1 MKSHLTFSTFHEI
14 ISPPSVLP
22 IYQIL
27 IKSQVD
33 INWEEFRNKTK
44 GCQKT
49 ALKLAPNR
57 KNLPTNR
64 SKSGRKSTKSQ
75 MDHKLHD

>member
-1 MKSHLTFSTFHEI
+1 MLLHNVVKKIMKSHLTFSTFHEI

-33 INWEEFRNKTK
+33 INWEEFRNKIK
-44 GCQKT
+44 GT
-49 ALKLAPNR
+49 SILKLTEL
-57 KNLPTNR
+57 K
-64 SKSGRKSTKSQ
+64 
-75 MDHKLHD
+75 